1 MKKRLSQL
9 LKLLLI
15 LMGIILLI
23 LIILALSHH
32 IGLRLEADK
41 IIPVGNLVEVAGH
54 RMNIYTEGKKQSSAD
69 PTIVLLSGSGVAAP
83 IYDYKNLYTKLS
95 GSYKV
100 AVVEKFG
107 YGYSDISGMPRDV
120 ATMVEQNREALAKA
134 GESAPYVLMPH
145 SMSALEAIYWAYTYP
160 QEVQAIIGL
169 DMAVPQSYHKDNIA
183 FITLIKAS
191 VFFGFHR
198 FEFLNPVSSLGLSKD
213 EHTQHKLLNN
223 RNALNTDV
231 YNECKVVLKNAATVR
246 NMDIGDVP
254 LLMFTTNLGNGNSDE
269 SKIWVAAQEDFVS
282 NFSNGTQIKYDCGH
296 NLHYYQ
302 SDEIAAMSLRFL
314 DTLQQ

>member
-120 ATMVEQNREALAKA
+120 ATMVEQNREALAC
-134 GESAPYVLMPH
+134 
-145 SMSALEAIYWAYTYP
+145 
-160 QEVQAIIGL
+160 
-169 DMAVPQSYHKDNIA
+169 
-183 FITLIKAS
+183 
-191 VFFGFHR
+191 R
-198 FEFLNPVSSLGLSKD
+198 
-213 EHTQHKLLNN
+213 
-223 RNALNTDV
+223 
-231 YNECKVVLKNAATVR
+231 
-246 NMDIGDVP
+246 
-254 LLMFTTNLGNGNSDE
+254 
-269 SKIWVAAQEDFVS
+269 
-282 NFSNGTQIKYDCGH
+282 
-296 NLHYYQ
+296 
-302 SDEIAAMSLRFL
+302 
-314 DTLQQ
+314 